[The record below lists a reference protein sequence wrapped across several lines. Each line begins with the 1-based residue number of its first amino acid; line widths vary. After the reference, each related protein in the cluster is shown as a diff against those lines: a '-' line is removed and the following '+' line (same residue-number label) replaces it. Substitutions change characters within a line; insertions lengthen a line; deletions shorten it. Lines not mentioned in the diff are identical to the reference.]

1 MYHKILILRIP
12 LLLLYLLESSSL
24 PLPALLLP
32 RDVTTTNSTIETT
45 NTTQNKTPA
54 VAMAGVFGV
63 LIGLV
68 IIGLFARICCLKH
81 IKHKKKRQFLKQ
93 SRNNNISGS
102 GSLNEQTRGGTKNNH
117 NHNTH
122 TYQSPTLTIPQATP
136 AQNTFKIMPMPEPI
150 IPKKNNL
157 LSPYSTF
164 SASSPSLPLS
174 SSPSYPP
181 SPSSP
186 SYPPSQQQ
194 PYYNYQQNNFPG
206 TSPII
211 SPTINTSTPPSPII
225 QPLSQLHP
233 MQHQQPQFYN
243 YYNYQQN
250 NATPLISTPSPASHK
265 QQEQQPKITI

>member
-1 MYHKILILRIP
+1 
-12 LLLLYLLESSSL
+12 
-24 PLPALLLP
+24 
-32 RDVTTTNSTIETT
+32 
-45 NTTQNKTPA
+45 
-54 VAMAGVFGV
+54 MAGVFGV

-81 IKHKKKRQFLKQ
+81 TKHKKQRQFLKQ
-93 SRNNNISGS
+93 SRNNNISGGS
-102 GSLNEQTRGGTKNNH
+102 GSLNEQTCGGTKNNH

-136 AQNTFKIMPMPEPI
+136 AQNTFNIMPMPEPI

-164 SASSPSLPLS
+164 SASSPSLTLP

-250 NATPLISTPSPASHK
+250 NESATPLISTPSPASHK
-265 QQEQQPKITI
+265 QQEQQPKIVKPSSLSPKRRPPPPPLPLKKNTQNCQKSTNPKKKPTKPPIWK